1 MEHQGT
7 RIETVVT
14 DEEGNETIEVTWE
27 LPAGVSGPYYDESIT
42 DADRLATAWDEVR
55 AMRDTYLRRVDIHQG
70 VLRYDTLTATQ
81 QAELA
86 TYRQALLDI
95 TEEDSPEEA
104 ISNMPVKPEWV

>member
-7 RIETVVT
+7 RVETVVT

-42 DADRLATAWDEVR
+42 DADRLEDAWDEVR
-55 AMRDTYLRRVDIHQG
+55 MFRSSLLKRVDIHQG
-70 VLRYDTLTATQ
+70 VLRYDTLTESQ
-81 QAELA
+81 KAELA

-95 TEEDSPEEA
+95 TEEDSPDDA
-104 ISNMPVKPEWV
+104 WANIPVKPEWV